1 MEVIQEL
8 TEPLIGIIESYTIF
22 KPILREE
29 LDEAIELWFEN
40 KDEAIEKYGIIG
52 TWNTSLI
59 TDMSKLFYDREDFN
73 EDISD
78 WDVSNVTTMELMFS
92 GCYEFNQPLNNWNV
106 SNVTTMDWMF
116 NECYEFNQT
125 LNSWNVSNVTTMKNM
140 FKNTDALTNLP
151 HWYNQ

>member
-52 TWNTSLI
+52 TWNTYLI
-59 TDMSKLFYDREDFN
+59 NDMSNLFIGYEDFD
-73 EDISD
+73 EDISN
-78 WDVSNVTTMELMFS
+78 WDVSNVI
-92 GCYEFNQPLNNWNV
+92 NV
-106 SNVTTMDWMF
+106 
-116 NECYEFNQT
+116 E
-125 LNSWNVSNVTTMKNM
+125 NM
-140 FKNTDALTNLP
+140 FYDCR
-151 HWYNQ
+151 